1 MGNWKELKKKG
12 NLSRNREVAEGFDK
26 FSNNWA
32 PICEMFGRKVYK
44 HPWIINNTNKD
55 LPVTAL
61 TPHHI
66 VSVSSLDYLNKRYR
80 KILTES
86 LYNVSHPKNL
96 LLLPHVRHL
105 ACELRVPRHA
115 SSHESWGLVK
125 NVIPEENLGRITA
138 QNNDIAKGYHFLVN
152 GKVRKE
158 IKKIVKKCKNYTDR
172 EIVDSID
179 NLSRAIAFDITY
191 GKFKI
196 TLNDDDYRLEGGNGK
211 GCNPNGCK
219 SARKHN
225 FYVDPISVREKGM
238 TTGRLKTAYE
248 IYK

>member
-86 LYNVSHPKNL
+86 LYNVNHP
-96 LLLPHVRHL
+96 
-105 ACELRVPRHA
+105 
-115 SSHESWGLVK
+115 
-125 NVIPEENLGRITA
+125 
-138 QNNDIAKGYHFLVN
+138 
-152 GKVRKE
+152 
-158 IKKIVKKCKNYTDR
+158 
-172 EIVDSID
+172 
-179 NLSRAIAFDITY
+179 
-191 GKFKI
+191 
-196 TLNDDDYRLEGGNGK
+196 
-211 GCNPNGCK
+211 
-219 SARKHN
+219 
-225 FYVDPISVREKGM
+225 
-238 TTGRLKTAYE
+238 
-248 IYK
+248 